1 MSYIIEFKTGEKV
14 MHNGADICFLMRQDF
29 IDMFGGSLIN
39 TPNDE
44 KAIHWCEI
52 ICGYYSLLTGHKV
65 NIDYEFIPF
74 EITE

>member
-1 MSYIIEFKTGEKV
+1 MSYIIEFKTSEKV
-14 MHNGADICFLMRQDF
+14 IHNGADICFLMRQDF
-29 IDMFGGSLIN
+29 INILGYSIIDKI
-39 TPNDE
+39 NDE

-52 ICGYYSLLTGHKV
+52 ICGYYSLITGHKV